1 METTNTNDS
10 RKASVLAQLEILRG
24 ALKAEPSNAV
34 VTQALNQCDRL
45 QLAITQFHAEGLRFA
60 AFTVLRL
67 SLTPGTS
74 FGEPVRKAA
83 ADLKRALD
91 SAGYPH

>member
-67 SLTPGTS
+67 SLTPGTR
-74 FGEPVRKAA
+74 FGGAVQKAA